1 MNQVLQMLMNQMKMK
16 NPQVFQIVEQARRSN
31 GNPIEL
37 FKQATNGYKPEQI
50 EGIFNRAKQMG
61 VPEEY
66 INQLKNGI
74 K

>member
-1 MNQVLQMLMNQMKMK
+1 MKMK
-16 NPQVFQIVEQARRSN
+16 NPQVFQMVEQARKSN

-37 FKQATNGYKPEQI
+37 FKQVTNGYKPEQI
-50 EGIFNRAKQMG
+50 ENIFSRAKQMG

>member
-1 MNQVLQMLMNQMKMK
+1 MKMK
-16 NPQVFQIVEQARRSN
+16 NPQVFQMVEQARKSN

-37 FKQATNGYKPEQI
+37 FKQVTNGYKPEQI
-50 EGIFNRAKQMG
+50 ESIFSRAKQMG

>member
-1 MNQVLQMLMNQMKMK
+1 MKMK

>member
-1 MNQVLQMLMNQMKMK
+1 MKMK
-16 NPQVFQIVEQARRSN
+16 NPQVFQMVDQARRSN

-37 FKQATNGYKPEQI
+37 FKQVTNGYKPEQI